1 MTLPRL
7 VYLIGEPGAGKT
19 TTVDA
24 ATADLT
30 PVDALDPVPHRAW
43 FSGEHLRFLTLGR
56 HRPPFSGTDTLGMA
70 IQPVVLGWLKHIN
83 APITVLAE
91 GDRLGNRKFF
101 REMTGAGWEVEV
113 VHLVVPPHLAAAR
126 RAARGTTQDERWVAG
141 RRTKVHNLA
150 DWVSIELDGTLP
162 PELLGAHLRSIVLPA
177 RV

>member
-1 MTLPRL
+1 VTLPRL

-30 PVDALDPVPHRAW
+30 PVDAEEPIPHRAW
-43 FSGEHLRFLTLGR
+43 FAGDELRFLTLGR

-70 IQPVVLGWLKHIN
+70 IQPVALGWLTHIN
-83 APITVLAE
+83 WPVTVLAE

-101 REMTGAGWEVEV
+101 AALTRAGWDVDV
-113 VHLVVPPHLAAAR
+113 VHLIVPHDDAAAR
-126 RAARGTTQDERWVAG
+126 RAARGTKQDERWVAG

-162 PELLGAHLRSIVLPA
+162 PELLGAQLRSIVCPV
-177 RV
+177 RN